1 MKIVSKIFTVLL
13 FIIFFGFAL
22 NNTESA
28 KVQFFLDYS
37 LKGPLALILMLF
49 FIGGAILGIFA
60 MLPTMFRYRRDLTK
74 QKKHLVAL
82 ELEMA
87 QLKNENNRPPQPD
100 SV

>member
-1 MKIVSKIFTVLL
+1 MVT
-13 FIIFFGFAL
+13 
-22 NNTESA
+22 
-28 KVQFFLDYS
+28 
-37 LKGPLALILMLF
+37 
-49 FIGGAILGIFA
+49 LGIFA